1 MMRTGKVLNFD
12 EDKVYLMTKEK
23 QFVTVKRNK
32 KVPIK
37 DENYTGEEIV
47 PTSKLVVFLS
57 VLILVSILGIYL
69 IKFLFFRADASVVVS
84 FNSNIKVGIN
94 SNKIVEL
101 TSVGGDSES
110 LALVEHSSVKGTEIN
125 DGLIILFDEAL
136 KEKLLDTYTGYD
148 RGKVN
153 IYITNQGHK
162 EPLNFTKFT
171 DYAYDHNYDVIVNK
185 NDNKIPVLPS
195 E

>member
-23 QFVTVKRNK
+23 QFITVKRNK
-32 KVPIK
+32 KTPIK
-37 DENYTGEEIV
+37 DESYTGEEIV
-47 PTSKLVVFLS
+47 PTPKVVVFLS

-69 IKFLFFRADASVVVS
+69 IKFFFFRADASLVIS
-84 FNSNIKVGIN
+84 FNSNIKVGVN
-94 SNKIVEL
+94 NNKIVEL
-101 TSVGGDSES
+101 TSVGGDSKS
-110 LALVEHSSVKGTEIN
+110 LQLVEHSSIKGTEIN

-136 KEKLLDTYTGYD
+136 KEELLDTYTGYD

-153 IYITNQGHK
+153 VYIISEGHK

-171 DYAYDHNYDVIVNK
+171 DYAYGHNYDVIVNK